1 MDGTDYLQNNILNLQ
16 NIYNFMIGCTIMS
29 SKICSIIYKKEN
41 RNRSFFISA
50 IIFLSWW

>member
-41 RNRSFFISA
+41 RNRSFLFQQ
-50 IIFLSWW
+50 LSF